1 MEAAHAAR
9 TRLPVVLALCL
20 IPIAAHMFI
29 VLTAHCRLGFT
40 FGFESLFKLG
50 FVTASAITHWGIYI
64 SLLVT
69 FGLTLRPGHEALI
82 TTMARKRHGESRN
95 IHGEGRNI
103 HGDCH
108 GDIPPQ
114 LAEYTRR
121 VTLAWC
127 CFFAVQLS
135 LSVTLFCFAPL
146 VVWSFFVNILDIPL
160 VALMF
165 AAEYFVRLR
174 CLDDPPRHSLPVI
187 IKMIGEAAGNR
198 APGDRKSAMP
208 VNAAQPD

>member
-1 MEAAHAAR
+1 MDAARAAR

-20 IPIAAHMFI
+20 IPIAAHIFF

-82 TTMARKRHGESRN
+82 TTMARKMHGN
-95 IHGEGRNI
+95 GEGE
-103 HGDCH
+103 
-108 GDIPPQ
+108 IPPQ

-127 CFFAVQLS
+127 CFFAMQLS
-135 LSVTLFCFAPL
+135 LSVSLFCFAPL
-146 VVWSFFVNILDIPL
+146 VAWSFFVNILDIPL

-165 AAEYFVRLR
+165 AAEYLVRLR

-187 IKMIGEAAGNR
+187 IKMIGEAAANR

>member
-1 MEAAHAAR
+1 MP
-9 TRLPVVLALCL
+9 LPVVLALCL
-20 IPIAAHMFI
+20 IPIAAHIFI
-29 VLTAHCRLGFT
+29 VVTAHCRLGFT

-64 SLLVT
+64 SLLLT

-82 TTMARKRHGESRN
+82 TTMARKM
-95 IHGEGRNI
+95 
-103 HGDCH
+103 HGDAQ
-108 GDIPPQ
+108 GDIPAP
-114 LAEYTRR
+114 LATYTRR
-121 VTLAWC
+121 VTIAWC

-135 LSVTLFCFAPL
+135 ISVSLFCFAPL

-160 VALMF
+160 VVTMF

-198 APGDRKSAMP
+198 KSAMP